1 MNATQRRLEGK
12 VALIV
17 GAGQTPG
24 PKMGNGRATALLFA
38 REGAQ
43 VLAAD
48 QNIASA
54 EETVALIQSEGGS
67 AAAVETDVTDES
79 SIQRAVHDCTQRWN
93 RLDIL
98 HNNVGISVAGGDA
111 PVTEITVEAFDR
123 IMAVNLRSVVLAC
136 KHALPIMR
144 DQGSGVI
151 LTISSIAALVILY
164 SSAQAG
170 SIRIGTEGA
179 YPPWNAKDE
188 SGKLIG
194 FEVELAGWLCIYMK
208 ADCTLVEQDW
218 DGMIPGL
225 IMRKYDA
232 IMAGMSITDERMKT
246 INFSQGYA
254 DEVASLAVMKGSS
267 LEGMDTPKAIN
278 LSTGGGAAKK
288 ALKTLTA
295 ALAGKTIG
303 VQTATIHQNFLESG
317 DVGNVKVRT
326 YKTQDE
332 VNLDLAAG
340 RIDAALAAA
349 VAFTDY
355 AEKSGKPV
363 VLVGP
368 TFSGGAF
375 GNGVGVG
382 IRKAD
387 TQLLED
393 FNKAIDSARKSGK
406 ISELAIRWFGFDASM

>member
-1 MNATQRRLEGK
+1 
-12 VALIV
+12 
-17 GAGQTPG
+17 
-24 PKMGNGRATALLFA
+24 
-38 REGAQ
+38 
-43 VLAAD
+43 
-48 QNIASA
+48 
-54 EETVALIQSEGGS
+54 
-67 AAAVETDVTDES
+67 
-79 SIQRAVHDCTQRWN
+79 
-93 RLDIL
+93 
-98 HNNVGISVAGGDA
+98 
-111 PVTEITVEAFDR
+111 
-123 IMAVNLRSVVLAC
+123 
-136 KHALPIMR
+136 MR
-144 DQGSGVI
+144 NMFKFF
-151 LTISSIAALVILY
+151 LSSIAAVAIFF
-164 SSAQAG
+164 STAQAD

-194 FEVELAGWLCIYMK
+194 FEVELANWLCIYMN
-208 ADCTLVEQDW
+208 ADCTIVEQDW

-267 LEGMDTPKAIN
+267 LEGIDTPKAIN
-278 LSTGGGAAKK
+278 LSIGGGDVKK

-317 DVGNVKVRT
+317 DVGSVKVRT

-382 IRKAD
+382 IRKD
-387 TQLLED
+387 DSDLLKR
-393 FNKAIDSARKSGK
+393 FNKAINTARKNGK
-406 ISELAIRWFGFDASM
+406 ISELAIKWFGFDASM

>member
-1 MNATQRRLEGK
+1 MK
-12 VALIV
+12 
-17 GAGQTPG
+17 
-24 PKMGNGRATALLFA
+24 
-38 REGAQ
+38 
-43 VLAAD
+43 
-48 QNIASA
+48 NIFKFF
-54 EETVALIQSEGGS
+54 L
-67 AAAVETDVTDES
+67 
-79 SIQRAVHDCTQRWN
+79 
-93 RLDIL
+93 
-98 HNNVGISVAGGDA
+98 
-111 PVTEITVEAFDR
+111 
-123 IMAVNLRSVVLAC
+123 
-136 KHALPIMR
+136 
-144 DQGSGVI
+144 
-151 LTISSIAALVILY
+151 SSIAALAIFF
-164 SSAQAG
+164 SSAQAD

-179 YPPWNAKDE
+179 YPPWNSKDA
-188 SGKLIG
+188 SGNLIG
-194 FEVELAGWLCIYMK
+194 FEVDLAKELCAIMK
-208 ADCTLVEQDW
+208 HECTIVEQDW

-225 IMRKYDA
+225 IMRKFDA

-254 DEVASLAVMKGSS
+254 DEVASLAVMKGSD
-267 LEGMDTPKAIN
+267 LEGMDTPEGIN
-278 LSTGGGAAKK
+278 LSLGGSDVKS

-317 DVGNVKVRT
+317 DVGSVKVRT

-355 AEKSGKPV
+355 AEKSGKDV

-382 IRKAD
+382 IRKDD
-387 TQLLED
+387 TALLKD
-393 FNKAIDSARKSGK
+393 FNKAIKKASKSGK
-406 ISELAIRWFGFDASM
+406 ISELAIKWFGFDASM

>member
-1 MNATQRRLEGK
+1 MKNIFK
-12 VALIV
+12 
-17 GAGQTPG
+17 
-24 PKMGNGRATALLFA
+24 LF
-38 REGAQ
+38 
-43 VLAAD
+43 L
-48 QNIASA
+48 S
-54 EETVALIQSEGGS
+54 
-67 AAAVETDVTDES
+67 
-79 SIQRAVHDCTQRWN
+79 
-93 RLDIL
+93 
-98 HNNVGISVAGGDA
+98 SVA
-111 PVTEITVEAFDR
+111 
-123 IMAVNLRSVVLAC
+123 
-136 KHALPIMR
+136 ALMIFF
-144 DQGSGVI
+144 
-151 LTISSIAALVILY
+151 
-164 SSAQAG
+164 SSAQAD

-194 FEVELAGWLCIYMK
+194 FEVELANFLCIYMK
-208 ADCTLVEQDW
+208 ADCTIVEQDW

-278 LSTGGGAAKK
+278 LSIGGGDVKK

-317 DVGNVKVRT
+317 DVGNVKIRT

-355 AEKSGKPV
+355 AEKSGKAV

-382 IRKAD
+382 IRKDD
-387 TQLLED
+387 TDLLKR
-393 FNKAIDSARKSGK
+393 FNKAINTARKNGK
-406 ISELAIRWFGFDASM
+406 ISELAIKWFGFDASM

>member
-1 MNATQRRLEGK
+1 LILE
-12 VALIV
+12 LIFFT
-17 GAGQTPG
+17 G
-24 PKMGNGRATALLFA
+24 GNMK
-38 REGAQ
+38 
-43 VLAAD
+43 
-48 QNIASA
+48 NIYKFF
-54 EETVALIQSEGGS
+54 L
-67 AAAVETDVTDES
+67 
-79 SIQRAVHDCTQRWN
+79 
-93 RLDIL
+93 
-98 HNNVGISVAGGDA
+98 
-111 PVTEITVEAFDR
+111 
-123 IMAVNLRSVVLAC
+123 
-136 KHALPIMR
+136 
-144 DQGSGVI
+144 
-151 LTISSIAALVILY
+151 SSIAALMILF
-164 SSAQAG
+164 SSAQAD

-194 FEVELAGWLCIYMK
+194 FEVELANWLCIYME

-278 LSTGGGAAKK
+278 LSTGGGAVKK

-317 DVGNVKVRT
+317 DVGSVKIRT

-382 IRKAD
+382 IRKDD
-387 TQLLED
+387 TDLLKR
-393 FNKAIDSARKSGK
+393 FNKAINTARKNGK
-406 ISELAIRWFGFDASM
+406 ISELAIKWFGFDASM

>member
-1 MNATQRRLEGK
+1 MNKFVKLFLSIFAS
-12 VALIV
+12 IV
-17 GAGQTPG
+17 
-24 PKMGNGRATALLFA
+24 LLSTT
-38 REGAQ
+38 
-43 VLAAD
+43 VLAD
-48 QNIASA
+48 KI
-54 EETVALIQSEGGS
+54 
-67 AAAVETDVTDES
+67 
-79 SIQRAVHDCTQRWN
+79 
-93 RLDIL
+93 
-98 HNNVGISVAGGDA
+98 
-111 PVTEITVEAFDR
+111 
-123 IMAVNLRSVVLAC
+123 
-136 KHALPIMR
+136 K
-144 DQGSGVI
+144 
-151 LTISSIAALVILY
+151 
-164 SSAQAG
+164 
-170 SIRIGTEGA
+170 IGTEGA

-194 FEVELAGWLCIYMK
+194 FEVELANWLCIYMK
-208 ADCTLVEQDW
+208 ADCTIVEQDW

-278 LSTGGGAAKK
+278 LSTGGSDVKS
-288 ALKTLTA
+288 ALATLTA

-317 DVGNVKVRT
+317 DVGSVKVRT

-355 AEKSGKPV
+355 AEKSGKDV
-363 VLVGP
+363 VLIGP
-368 TFSGGAF
+368 TFAGGAF

-382 IRKAD
+382 IRKGDNSTAQGKKD
-387 TQLLED
+387 AKLLKQ
-393 FNKAIDSARKSGK
+393 FNKAINTARKNGK
-406 ISELAIRWFGFDASM
+406 ISELAIKWFGFDASM

>member
-1 MNATQRRLEGK
+1 MK
-12 VALIV
+12 
-17 GAGQTPG
+17 
-24 PKMGNGRATALLFA
+24 
-38 REGAQ
+38 
-43 VLAAD
+43 
-48 QNIASA
+48 NIFKFF
-54 EETVALIQSEGGS
+54 L
-67 AAAVETDVTDES
+67 
-79 SIQRAVHDCTQRWN
+79 
-93 RLDIL
+93 
-98 HNNVGISVAGGDA
+98 
-111 PVTEITVEAFDR
+111 
-123 IMAVNLRSVVLAC
+123 
-136 KHALPIMR
+136 
-144 DQGSGVI
+144 
-151 LTISSIAALVILY
+151 SSIAALMIFF
-164 SSAQAG
+164 STANAD

-194 FEVELAGWLCIYMK
+194 FEVELANWLCIYMK

-218 DGMIPGL
+218 DGMIPRL

-254 DEVASLAVMKGSS
+254 DEVASLAVMKGSP

-278 LSTGGGAAKK
+278 LSIGGGDVKK

-317 DVGNVKVRT
+317 DVGSVKVRT

-382 IRKAD
+382 IRKDD
-387 TQLLED
+387 TDLLKR
-393 FNKAIDSARKSGK
+393 FNKAINTARKNGK
-406 ISELAIRWFGFDASM
+406 ISELAIKWFGFDASM